1 MLIIIG
7 VMNEPLLVAEAPST
21 PWKKSG
27 MKMIDPNIANPVM
40 NTATSE
46 MLTTRFA

>member
-7 VMNEPLLVAEAPST
+7 VRNEPLLVAEAPST
-21 PWKKSG
+21 PWKNSG
-27 MKMIDPNIANPVM
+27 MKMMDPNIAKPVM

-46 MLTTRFA
+46 ILTTGFA